1 VNRNREVRTG
11 KVNRFPPAGTVNL
24 LNPNIYFHIGLL
36 SPKFKRFILYRLI
49 YQWSLIYTSITYQQF
64 LYIETIWVWHAFV
77 WTIVVAWHALIT
89 YQQFLYIQKPYEF
102 DNACICVESVDYCA
116 RLAVSVGPKMSVN
129 KTSPTLIMRGTWVLA
144 ERVKLWDC
152 LTHRL

>member
-1 VNRNREVRTG
+1 MSPFRHWVIYKIVVFPNLYVGTWKVRTG

-24 LNPNIYFHIGLL
+24 LNPNIYFHIGLR

-102 DNACICVESVDYCA
+102 DMHAFVWSLWTI
-116 RLAVSVGPKMSVN
+116 
-129 KTSPTLIMRGTWVLA
+129 VL
-144 ERVKLWDC
+144 D
-152 LTHRL
+152 